1 MSANGAGFYIVTDPS
16 QEKEGLYKVAST
28 ANITLT
34 MAQLNAARANRD
46 FKLVKFFHVS
56 DLKKASEFIKSALKK
71 KYIPNSTEWVK
82 VDDEVMLN
90 KTVATIESLIDIVND
105 AD

>member
-1 MSANGAGFYIVTDPS
+1 MTTTGPGFYIATDPS
-16 QEKEGLYKVAST
+16 QERDGLYKVAST
-28 ANITLT
+28 ANISLT

-46 FKLVKFFHVS
+46 FKLVKFFQVS

-71 KYIPNSTEWVK
+71 KYIPNSTEWIK
-82 VDDEVMLN
+82 IDDESVLN
-90 KTVATIESLIDIVND
+90 KTIATIESLVDIVND